1 MTYCALFCFNF
12 FFSFFWTIV
21 FTFCLIPR
29 SKLFSSKSVTRP
41 WTVVSSKILSV
52 SSCSCSFFSWRRT
65 QHPIFS
71 SHTEPLSLNSSQR
84 PLLVDLSFHVTVQ
97 NLRRWIIV
105 FLQLGCIKSFE
116 FCLHLM
122 GVIFISISWFTSVIL
137 SGRHL
142 SPPIHDC
149 KLQTQS

>member
-1 MTYCALFCFNF
+1 MAWPTVLYFVLIF
-12 FFSFFWTIV
+12 FFFLLDNRIY
-21 FTFCLIPR
+21 I
-29 SKLFSSKSVTRP
+29 LFDSQVQIIFIKICNKTLN
-41 WTVVSSKILSV
+41 SSKILSV

-84 PLLVDLSFHVTVQ
+84 LLLVDLSFHVTVQ